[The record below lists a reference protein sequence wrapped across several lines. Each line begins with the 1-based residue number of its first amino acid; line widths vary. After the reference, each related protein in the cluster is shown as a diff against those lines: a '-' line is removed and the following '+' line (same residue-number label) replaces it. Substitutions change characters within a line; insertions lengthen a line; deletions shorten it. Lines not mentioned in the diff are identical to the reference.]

1 MSATMSTEYA
11 SGRTGTS
18 SPPAAFAEV
27 VCADPD
33 LLALE
38 FDALMAANYPDVAD
52 RPDPRPPRRTGRL
65 LARRLPPTRPSLSA
79 RRESAPFADEQAD
92 EEHAWARQRGPPG
105 GHTSRHMSAGGG
117 DALTTD
123 RAGLVA
129 PYRTRGASDAS
140 AEQQRTSP
148 NTRDHKSRRH
158 PALT

>member
-1 MSATMSTEYA
+1 MIAEYTP
-11 SGRTGTS
+11 GHTGTS
-18 SPPAAFAEV
+18 SPPADLAEV

-38 FDALMAANYPDVAD
+38 FDALTAANYLDLAD

-79 RRESAPFADEQAD
+79 RRKSAPFADEQAD

-105 GHTSRHMSAGGG
+105 GHTGRQTERAGG

-123 RAGLVA
+123 RAGPVA
-129 PYRTRGASDAS
+129 PHRTRTAPRTP

-148 NTRDHKSRRH
+148 NTGEHESRRH

>member
-1 MSATMSTEYA
+1 MTSRI
-11 SGRTGTS
+11 RTRAYRNEQ
-18 SPPAAFAEV
+18 PAGDLAEV

-52 RPDPRPPRRTGRL
+52 RPDPRPPRRTARL
-65 LARRLPPTRPSLSA
+65 LARRLPPRRPSLSA

-92 EEHAWARQRGPPG
+92 EERAWARQRGPPAA
-105 GHTSRHMSAGGG
+105 TPAGRLERAGG

-123 RAGLVA
+123 RAGPVA
-129 PYRTRGASDAS
+129 PHRTRTAPHAP

-148 NTRDHKSRRH
+148 GHGDHEPRHH

>member
-11 SGRTGTS
+11 PGRTGTS
-18 SPPAAFAEV
+18 GPPAVLAEV

-79 RRESAPFADEQAD
+79 RESASFADEQAD

-129 PYRTRGASDAS
+129 PHRTRTASHAP